1 MTTYGVT
8 SVGFVLKSLQNI
20 LAELNSD
27 MLANISQGLDVSP
40 LGPDGQRNAIYARQE
55 AALWEILQVIYD
67 ALDPDRAEDGL
78 LISLCKLTG
87 TVPQG
92 ATPTLVACNCALVA
106 GTVLASD
113 GTVAASVVGKPD
125 VLFFP
130 LANADGTNFAAPTT
144 GTFSVQ
150 FAAQNPGP
158 VPVNAN
164 TLTVISTPVTGWS
177 SVNNPLDGKVGLPVD
192 TNETLRLRRAAE
204 LAAAGSATVSGIRAD
219 LLQLVDSNGNAL
231 ISACTVN
238 QNEGDVVDGN
248 GLPPHSV
255 ECIVVA
261 PISTTANQ
269 IAQGIFN
276 AKGGGPASYGTSSGT
291 AVDAQGHTYTV
302 KYSTPTLRPV
312 YLIFALATNASYAGN
327 AAFSASVALALSAQI
342 GPGQNVLAW
351 ACEQVAALPGV
362 TNLYSVKLGF
372 APSPTLSADLTIAT
386 REWATFDSTRISV
399 V

>member
-1 MTTYGVT
+1 MTDFGIT
-8 SVGFVLKSLQNI
+8 SAGFVLKAVQDVLTD
-20 LAELNSD
+20 LNTD
-27 MLANISQGLDVSP
+27 MLAEISQGLDVSP

-55 AALWEILQVIYD
+55 GALWEIFQVIYD

-92 ATPTLVACNCALVA
+92 ATSTLVACDCTLVA

-113 GTVAASVVGKPD
+113 GTVAASVAGKPD

-130 LANADGTNFAAPTT
+130 LANADGTNFTAPST
-144 GTFSVQ
+144 GTFSVL
-150 FAAQNPGP
+150 FSAETPGP
-158 VPVNAN
+158 VPVNAT

-177 SVNNPLDGKVGLPVD
+177 AVNNPLDGRIGQPVD

-204 LAAAGSATVSGIRAD
+204 LAAAGSSTVPGIQAD

-231 ISACTVN
+231 ITTATVN
-238 QNEGDVVDGN
+238 ENETDAVDAN

-255 ECIVVA
+255 ECIIVA

-276 AKGGGPASYGTSSGT
+276 AKGGGPASFGTTSGT
-291 AVDAQGHTYTV
+291 ATDAQGKTYTV
-302 KYSTPTLRPV
+302 KYSVPQNLLV
-312 YLIFALATNASYAGN
+312 YLIFDLDTDASYAGDPAF
-327 AAFSASVALALSAQI
+327 AAAVALAMSAQVA
-342 GPGQNVLAW
+342 PGENVLAW
-351 ACEQVAALPGV
+351 ACEKAAAQPGV
-362 TNLYSVKLGF
+362 TNLHSVKLGF
-372 APSPTLSADLTIAT
+372 APSPTGTADLTVTT
-386 REWATFDSTRISV
+386 RQWAIFDSTRISV

>member
-1 MTTYGVT
+1 MTTFGIT
-8 SVGFVLKSLQNI
+8 PAGFVLKSVQDVLTD
-20 LAELNSD
+20 LNTD
-27 MLANISQGLDVSP
+27 MLAEISQGLDVSP

-55 AALWEILQVIYD
+55 GALWEIFQVIYD

-92 ATPTLVACNCALVA
+92 ATSTLVACDCTLVA

-113 GTVAASVVGKPD
+113 GTVAASVAGKPD

-130 LANADGTNFAAPTT
+130 LTTSTGDFVAPST
-144 GTFSVQ
+144 GTFSVL
-150 FAAQNPGP
+150 FSAENAGP

-177 SVNNPLDGKVGLPVD
+177 AVNNPLDGRIGQPTD

-204 LAAAGSATVSGIRAD
+204 LAAAGSSTVPGIQAN
-219 LLQLVDSNGNAL
+219 LLQLTDSNGNAL
-231 ISACTVN
+231 ITAATVN
-238 QNEGDVVDGN
+238 QNEGDVVDAN

-255 ECIVVA
+255 ECIIVA

-269 IAQGIFN
+269 IAQGICN
-276 AKGGGPASYGTSSGT
+276 AKGGGPASFGTTSGT
-291 AVDAQGHTYTV
+291 ATDAQGHTYTV
-302 KYSTPTLRPV
+302 KYSVPSNLLV
-312 YLIFALATNASYAGN
+312 YLIFDLDTDASYAGDPAF
-327 AAFSASVALALSAQI
+327 AAAVALAMSAQVA
-342 GPGQNVLAW
+342 PGDSVLAW
-351 ACEQVAALPGV
+351 ACEKAAAQPGV
-362 TNLYSVKLGF
+362 TNLHSVKLGF
-372 APSPTLSADLTIAT
+372 APSPTLSADLTVTT
-386 REWATFDSTRISV
+386 RQWAIFDSTRISV

>member
-1 MTTYGVT
+1 MTTFGIT
-8 SVGFVLKSLQNI
+8 PAGFVLKSVQDVLTD
-20 LAELNSD
+20 LNTD
-27 MLANISQGLDVSP
+27 MLAEISQGLDVSP

-55 AALWEILQVIYD
+55 GALWEIFQLIYD

-92 ATPTLVACNCALVA
+92 ATSTLVACDCTLVA

-113 GTVAASVVGKPD
+113 GTVAASVAGKPD

-130 LANADGTNFAAPTT
+130 IADFTAPST
-144 GTFSVQ
+144 GTFSVK
-150 FAAQNPGP
+150 FSAETAGP

-177 SVNNPLDGKVGLPVD
+177 AVNNPLDGKIGSPAD

-204 LAAAGSATVSGIRAD
+204 LAAAGSSTVLGIRAD
-219 LLQLVDSNGNAL
+219 LLQLVDSDGNAL
-231 ISACTVN
+231 ITTATVN
-238 QNEGDVVDGN
+238 ENTTDATDGN

-291 AVDAQGHTYTV
+291 ATDAQGHTYTV
-302 KYSTPTLRPV
+302 LYSTPTLKPV
-312 YLIFALATNASYAGN
+312 YLIFDLDTDATYAGDSAF
-327 AAFSASVALALSAQI
+327 AAAVAAALTAQVK
-342 GPGQNVLAW
+342 PGQSVLAW
-351 ACEQVAALPGV
+351 ACEKAAAQPGV
-362 TNLYSVKLGF
+362 TNLHSVKLGF
-372 APSPTLSADLTIAT
+372 APSPTLSVDLSVAV
-386 REWATFDSTRISV
+386 REWATFDSTRVSV